1 MFQELIT
8 LKFYQVVLLHVNQFI
23 HAKHTCTTHK
33 TKGMLA
39 KNYIWTNKMRFNIS
53 INCFTY

>member
-33 TKGMLA
+33 TKGMLG
-39 KNYIWTNKMRFNIS
+39 KKLHMDQ
-53 INCFTY
+53 